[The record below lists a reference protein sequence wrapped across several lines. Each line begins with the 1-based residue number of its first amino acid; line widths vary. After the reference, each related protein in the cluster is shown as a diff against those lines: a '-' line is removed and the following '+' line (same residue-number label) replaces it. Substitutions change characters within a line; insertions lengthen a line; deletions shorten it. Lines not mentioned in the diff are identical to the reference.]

1 MAKKID
7 LKNEFSEENIR
18 KAYEIEGEK
27 LGRVNIAVLGATG
40 VGKTTLLNQIFG
52 REISKIGQDGKP
64 TTKKLRYHRYNNYLG
79 IWDTV
84 GFELD
89 KLEDELLSDIESQ
102 IDNPTYDVQ
111 RPHAIWYCVGAYG
124 GNVSTSEF
132 SIIKRLAAL
141 KIPVF
146 VVITQAQ
153 SKKGKLSARTQVKV
167 DLFTE
172 KRIPIATKK
181 PFIVCVKTEPDAGMH
196 EVFGLKELVG
206 ATFQTLSGTAASE
219 SFAAAQTVD
228 LGIKDKTADN
238 AIKVAAG
245 IAAGI
250 GASPI
255 PMSDAA
261 LLVPTQLALMAK
273 IAHIYDIDIN
283 RATMATLAATGAARA
298 AGTSLVGNILKWI
311 PGLNLAGMF
320 INAGVASSF
329 TYAMGKSW
337 KYVCKKIFLGEIPP
351 KYLEKADFLS
361 DLFMAQFKKNYK

>member
-7 LKNEFSEENIR
+7 LKNEFSEANIR

-52 REISKIGQDGKP
+52 REIAKIGQDGKP

-102 IDNPTYDVQ
+102 IDNPTYEVQ

-153 SKKGKLSARTQVKV
+153 SKKGKLSARTQIKV

-181 PFIVCVKTEPDAGMH
+181 PFMVCVKTEPDAGMH

-206 ATFQTLSGTAASE
+206 ATFRTLSGTAASE

-273 IAHIYDIDIN
+273 IAHVYDIDIN

-337 KYVCKKIFLGEIPP
+337 KYICKKIFLGQIPP
-351 KYLEKADFLS
+351 KYLEKADFVG